1 VSVGRR
7 LMRLPTPDNV
17 LSLMV
22 FWELPLDLEEEL
34 AAPIKSIVFG
44 EILASGNNIYRE
56 RERAEIHSAGCFYA
70 IGPSARTIIVQE
82 KSQR

>member
-7 LMRLPTPDNV
+7 LMRLPIPDNV

-44 EILASGNNIYRE
+44 EILASGN
-56 RERAEIHSAGCFYA
+56 
-70 IGPSARTIIVQE
+70 
-82 KSQR
+82 